1 MLTRPGAHGATRSD
15 TLALFQRE
23 DITTYGATVAASRR
37 AYEIAGIGP
46 SDISVAEVHDNYTVS
61 GIMALQDLGFFER
74 GKAGKA
80 VLEGQVALG
89 NKLAI
94 NTSGGLK
101 ARGHPIGA
109 TGVAQIV
116 EITEQLRGSADKR
129 QVPNAKY
136 GLAQNSGGMGS
147 AVTVSILEAS

>member
-1 MLTRPGAHGATRSD
+1 MEERCHIGG
-15 TLALFQRE
+15 
-23 DITTYGATVAASRR
+23 DI
-37 AYEIAGIGP
+37 
-46 SDISVAEVHDNYTVS
+46 
-61 GIMALQDLGFFER
+61 
-74 GKAGKA
+74 
-80 VLEGQVALG
+80 
-89 NKLAI
+89 AI

-136 GLAQNSGGMGS
+136 GLAQSSGGMGS
-147 AVTVSILEAS
+147 AVTVSILEAI